1 MDNKQLTV
9 IAPGAQYRNLP
20 IEQIKEIAGAMVNAK
35 MFPDLES
42 ANTAFVKILAGQEMG
57 VSPFQAMSGIH
68 IIKGKATLAANLM
81 ATKLM
86 ESGRYR
92 YRVIVLTDDI
102 AHIDFQAMENGKWV
116 KIGES
121 RFTKEDATKL
131 GTQNMGRFPRNM
143 LFARAMS
150 NGVKWYAPD
159 VFGGAPVYVEGEVI
173 DEETGETMPT
183 AEETAERLAN
193 EKQARVAR
201 AVAARKPKE
210 SAAKVIED
218 APTEEVV
225 EEEADPTRVETS
237 EPQPPAD
244 TKPTSTQTRRIM
256 AQLSELGFKT
266 DDEKHAVY
274 TGLTSHES
282 FKELTAEETPELIGK
297 LQKAIDNDDAE
308 GMRVMFL
315 AEDGEEA

>member
-150 NGVKWYAPD
+150 NGVKWFAPD

-173 DEETGETMPT
+173 DEDTGETIPT
-183 AEETAERLAN
+183 EEETAKRQIAEKQERLKN
-193 EKQARVAR
+193 
-201 AVAARKPKE
+201 
-210 SAAKVIED
+210 AAKAGSRRTEAKVAEQ

-225 EEEADPTRVETS
+225 EETADPDRVETS

-244 TKPTSTQTRRIM
+244 TKPTTTQTRRIM

-274 TGLTSHES
+274 TGLTGHES
-282 FKELTAEETPELIGK
+282 FKELTADEAPELIDQ

-308 GMRVMFL
+308 GMRVMFV
-315 AEDGEEA
+315 GESDAQN